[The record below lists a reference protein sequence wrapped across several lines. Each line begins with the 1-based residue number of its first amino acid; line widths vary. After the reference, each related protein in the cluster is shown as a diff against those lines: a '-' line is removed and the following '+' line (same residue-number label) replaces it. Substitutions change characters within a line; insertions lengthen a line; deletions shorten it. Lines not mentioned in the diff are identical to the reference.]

1 MPMSPEIIRDYRRR
15 IDESQK
21 AAAMP
26 PSGMRARPISDSVRM
41 SLKSNQALQTLLTTP
56 NTVSVMAFYDRTGKA
71 WPIASYVVGRSD
83 SFQVYALQEGSN
95 QLAVTPLVTH
105 GYEGRRKRRICLARK
120 RQRRGRNSSVQS
132 LAHGPFDPRFRSSGN
147 QKSGVFPVAWQAD
160 EQQGIVRCNGI
171 IYRRHHC
178 RLCQYKA
185 S

>member
-105 GYEGRRKRRICLARK
+105 GYEGRRKRRI
-120 RQRRGRNSSVQS
+120 
-132 LAHGPFDPRFRSSGN
+132 
-147 QKSGVFPVAWQAD
+147 
-160 EQQGIVRCNGI
+160 
-171 IYRRHHC
+171 
-178 RLCQYKA
+178 
-185 S
+185 